1 MPFRSRSSPSWT
13 GRRGPVVRNG
23 GVRRAAAVTAARNR
37 PAAIAAANVRTA
49 GFIGMEN
56 KFVDTTVTDK
66 AFTTIWAGGEMED
79 GTMLGLGIPAQGT
92 GESERDG
99 RVYTLKSLHIKG
111 FIEVNSA
118 ESSTTPLADLLARL
132 ALVWDTQT
140 NGAQMSAEECMLT
153 IGTPD
158 DVNSFRNLQF
168 SHRFIVLKDKTFRIP
183 VAQTSTNEGAINLF
197 ASPRVVIPF
206 KMNKTFKKG
215 IKIRCKGTGG
225 IIGDV
230 TDNSFH
236 LIGTA
241 TSTLAL
247 LSYEVRARFSG

>member
-1 MPFRSRSSPSWT
+1 MPFRARSSPSWT

-37 PAAIAAANVRTA
+37 PSAAAANVRTA
-49 GFIGMEN
+49 GYIGMEN
-56 KFVDTTVTDK
+56 KFVDTTVTDDP
-66 AFTTIWAGGEMED
+66 FTTIWAGGEMED
-79 GTMLGLGIPAQGT
+79 GTMLGLGIPSQGT
-92 GESERDG
+92 GESQRDG

-111 FIEVNSA
+111 YLEQPPV
-118 ESSTTPLADLLARL
+118 ESNATPQGDQLARL

-140 NGAQMSAEECMLT
+140 NGAQMNAEDCMLT
-153 IGTPD
+153 VGAPD

-168 SHRFIVLKDKTFRIP
+168 SHRFIVLKDKTFRVN
-183 VAQTSTNEGAINLF
+183 VANSGMNEGAANLF
-197 ASPRVVIPF
+197 ASGLTRIPF

-225 IIGDV
+225 IIADV

-236 LIGTA
+236 LIGTS
-241 TSTLAL
+241 TSAAITLT
-247 LSYEVRARFSG
+247 YEVRARFSG